1 MGCGVNSK
9 LFEGQAYKLFLG
21 ELEESIAVLR
31 GIASANEYPSS
42 DRLTQLRVR
51 FHNLRGSA
59 GFFGFVQVSE
69 LAHNIEGFFFSG
81 DMHRWNSELF
91 KHISK
96 LEAQWAELPLPVN
109 SSSPDKSD

>member
-21 ELEESIAVLR
+21 ELAESIAVLR
-31 GIASANEYPSS
+31 RIAAANEYPSP
-42 DRLTQLRVR
+42 DTVTQLRVR

-59 GFFGFVQVSE
+59 GFFGFTQVSE
-69 LAHNIEGFFFSG
+69 LAHHIEGFFFNG
-81 DMHRWNSELF
+81 DMQRWDRELF

-96 LEAQWAELPLPVN
+96 LEAQRAGLPMPVN